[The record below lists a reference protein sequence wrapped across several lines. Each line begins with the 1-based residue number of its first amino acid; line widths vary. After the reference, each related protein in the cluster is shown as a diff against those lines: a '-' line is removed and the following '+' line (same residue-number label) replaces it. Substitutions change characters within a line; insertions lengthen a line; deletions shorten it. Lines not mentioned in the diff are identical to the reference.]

1 MNRPASCLNSAIERF
16 YPKNALFIKHHR
28 KFGPRAGI
36 EYHWRV
42 CKPLLKLAL
51 SAIAV
56 LPLFLVQVIGGALGI
71 LAYIGSTQYRS
82 LFRPQYEAVVKSR
95 HLPLQVWSAAAA
107 SGQLFSD
114 SLWIWRNPKK
124 ALSLVEIR
132 DWDLVEAAINEG
144 HGLVMLTPHL
154 GGFEIIPRVLAQHF
168 PATILYRP
176 SRQEWLNEVVEEGR
190 AYPNMHFVPTNLNG
204 VRQMTRALTRGEAIG
219 ILPDQVP
226 SGGEGVWVP
235 FFGRLAYTT
244 PLPARLANRNNT
256 PIVMF
261 TAKRKGLGK
270 GWLMQA
276 KRLKPLSNDSTL
288 AATELNIAIEN
299 AILLAPNQFI
309 WAYNRYKHPSGA
321 ELPPSN

>member
-1 MNRPASCLNSAIERF
+1 M
-16 YPKNALFIKHHR
+16 
-28 KFGPRAGI
+28 
-36 EYHWRV
+36 
-42 CKPLLKLAL
+42 
-51 SAIAV
+51 
-56 LPLFLVQVIGGALGI
+56 QVIGAFLGM
-71 LAYIGSTQYRS
+71 LAFIGSKQYRL
-82 LFRPQYEAVVKSR
+82 LFQPQYEAVVNAR
-95 HLPLQVWSAAAA
+95 ALPLRLWGAVRA
-107 SGQLFSD
+107 SGMLFSD
-114 SLWIWRNPKK
+114 SLWIWRNPAK
-124 ALSLVEIR
+124 ALKLVEVQN
-132 DWDLVEAAINEG
+132 WDVVEAAIGEG

-204 VRQMTRALTRGEAIG
+204 VRQMTRALARGEAIG

-235 FFGRLAYTT
+235 FFGRPAYTT

-256 PIVMF
+256 PVVMF
-261 TAKRKGLGK
+261 TAKRKGIGQ

-276 KRLKPLSNDSTL
+276 TRLESLSEDATV
-288 AATELNIAIEN
+288 AATELNLAIEN
-299 AILLAPNQFI
+299 AVLVAPEQFI
-309 WAYNRYKHPSGA
+309 WSYNRYKHPTGA

>member
-1 MNRPASCLNSAIERF
+1 M
-16 YPKNALFIKHHR
+16 R
-28 KFGPRAGI
+28 KLI
-36 EYHWRV
+36 
-42 CKPLLKLAL
+42 LKLSLNTLA
-51 SAIAV
+51 A
-56 LPLFLVQVIGGALGI
+56 LPLALVQAIGSFLGL
-71 LAYIGSTQYRS
+71 LAYIGSKEYRS
-82 LFRPQYEAVVKSR
+82 LFRPQYEAVITSHR
-95 HLPLQVWSAAAA
+95 LPLKLWEAVRA
-107 SGQLFSD
+107 SGMLFSD
-114 SLWIWRNPKK
+114 SLWIWRNPNK
-124 ALSLVEIR
+124 ALQLVEVQN
-132 DWDLVEAAINEG
+132 WELVESAINEG

-235 FFGRLAYTT
+235 FFERPAYTT

-256 PIVMF
+256 PVVMF
-261 TAKRKGLGK
+261 TAKRKKIGQ

-276 KRLKPLSNDSTL
+276 TRLAPLSEDATL
-288 AATELNIAIEN
+288 AAAELNVAIEN
-299 AILLAPNQFI
+299 AVLIAPEQFI
-309 WAYNRYKHPSGA
+309 WSYNRYKHPTGA
-321 ELPPSN
+321 ELPPSNL

>member
-1 MNRPASCLNSAIERF
+1 
-16 YPKNALFIKHHR
+16 
-28 KFGPRAGI
+28 
-36 EYHWRV
+36 
-42 CKPLLKLAL
+42 
-51 SAIAV
+51 
-56 LPLFLVQVIGGALGI
+56 VIGAFMGI
-71 LAYIGSTQYRS
+71 LAYVGSKQYRS
-82 LFRPQYEAVVKSR
+82 LFRPQYQSVVSARKLPFKLWDAVR
-95 HLPLQVWSAAAA
+95 A
-107 SGQLFSD
+107 SGMLFSD
-114 SLWIWRNPKK
+114 SLWIWRNPQK
-124 ALSLVEIR
+124 ALKLVEVQN
-132 DWDLVEAAINEG
+132 WDLVESAISQG

-204 VRQMTRALTRGEAIG
+204 VRQMSRALTRGEAIG

-235 FFGRLAYTT
+235 FFGRPAYTT

-256 PIVMF
+256 PVIMF
-261 TAKRKGLGK
+261 TAKRKGIGK

-276 KRLKPLSNDSTL
+276 TRLAPLSEDANL
-288 AATELNIAIEN
+288 AAAQLSIAIEN
-299 AILLAPNQFI
+299 AVLVAPEQFI
-309 WAYNRYKHPSGA
+309 WSYNRYKHPTGA

>member
-1 MNRPASCLNSAIERF
+1 V
-16 YPKNALFIKHHR
+16 
-28 KFGPRAGI
+28 KFGLTDSI

-42 CKPLLKLAL
+42 RKLLLKIGLN
-51 SAIAV
+51 IAAA
-56 LPLFLVQVIGGALGI
+56 LPLAAVQALGAFLGL
-71 LAYIGSTQYRS
+71 LAYLGSKQYRS
-82 LFRPQYEAVVKSR
+82 LFRPQYEAVVKTR
-95 HLPLQVWSAAAA
+95 NLPLKLWEAVRA
-107 SGQLFSD
+107 SGMLFSD
-114 SLWIWRNPKK
+114 SLWIWRNPQK
-124 ALSLVEIR
+124 ALNLVEIQN
-132 DWDLVEAAINEG
+132 WDLVESAIQEG

-154 GGFEIIPRVLAQHF
+154 GGFEIIPRVLARHF

-235 FFGRLAYTT
+235 FFGRPAYTT

-256 PIVMF
+256 PVVMF
-261 TAKRKGLGK
+261 TAKRKGMGK
-270 GWLMQA
+270 GWVMQA
-276 KRLKPLSNDSTL
+276 KRLAPFSEDATI

-299 AILLAPNQFI
+299 AVLVAPEQFI
-309 WAYNRYKHPSGA
+309 WSYNRYKHPLGA
-321 ELPPSN
+321 ELPPST

>member
-1 MNRPASCLNSAIERF
+1 M
-16 YPKNALFIKHHR
+16 R
-28 KFGPRAGI
+28 KL
-36 EYHWRV
+36 
-42 CKPLLKLAL
+42 LLKLSL
-51 SAIAV
+51 NTIAV
-56 LPLFLVQVIGGALGI
+56 LPLAFMQLIGASLGL
-71 LAYIGSTQYRS
+71 LAYVGSKHYRS
-82 LFRPQYEAVVKSR
+82 LFRPQYEAVVSARK
-95 HLPLQVWSAAAA
+95 LPLKLWEAARA
-107 SGQLFSD
+107 SGMLFSD
-114 SLWIWRNPKK
+114 SLWIWRNPVK
-124 ALSLVEIR
+124 ALKLVEVQN
-132 DWDLVEAAINEG
+132 WDVVEAAIGEG

-235 FFGRLAYTT
+235 FFGRPAYTT

-256 PIVMF
+256 PVIMF
-261 TAKRKGLGK
+261 TAKRKGIGK
-270 GWLMQA
+270 GWVMQA
-276 KRLKPLSNDSTL
+276 TRLAPFSEDAER

-299 AILLAPNQFI
+299 AVLQAPEQFI
-309 WAYNRYKHPSGA
+309 WSYNRYKHPAGA

>member
-1 MNRPASCLNSAIERF
+1 M
-16 YPKNALFIKHHR
+16 R
-28 KFGPRAGI
+28 KL
-36 EYHWRV
+36 
-42 CKPLLKLAL
+42 LLKLSL
-51 SAIAV
+51 NAIAA
-56 LPLFLVQVIGGALGI
+56 LPLTVAQLFGASLGI
-71 LAYIGSTQYRS
+71 LAYVGSKQYRT
-82 LFRPQYEAVVKSR
+82 LFRPQYEAVVRSSK
-95 HLPLQVWSAAAA
+95 LPFKLWAAVRA
-107 SGQLFSD
+107 SGMLFSD
-114 SLWIWRNPKK
+114 SLWIWRNPQK
-124 ALSLVEIR
+124 ALSLVEVQN
-132 DWDLVEAAINEG
+132 WDLVEAAIGEG

-235 FFGRLAYTT
+235 FFGRPAYTT

-256 PIVMF
+256 PVVMF
-261 TAKRKGLGK
+261 TAKRKGIGK

-276 KRLKPLSNDSTL
+276 TRLAPLSEDATT
-288 AATELNIAIEN
+288 AATELNVAIEN
-299 AILLAPNQFI
+299 AVLIAPEQFI
-309 WAYNRYKHPSGA
+309 WSYNRYKHPTGA
-321 ELPPSN
+321 ELPPHI

>member
-1 MNRPASCLNSAIERF
+1 VQKL
-16 YPKNALFIKHHR
+16 
-28 KFGPRAGI
+28 
-36 EYHWRV
+36 
-42 CKPLLKLAL
+42 LLKLSLAV
-51 SAIAV
+51 IAV
-56 LPLFLVQVIGGALGI
+56 LPLFLAQAIGAVLGV
-71 LAYIGSTQYRS
+71 LAYVSSQQYRS
-82 LFRPQYEAVVKSR
+82 LFRPQYETAVKSR
-95 HLPLQVWSAAAA
+95 HFPLQIWRAVAA

-124 ALSLVEIR
+124 ALELVEVQN
-132 DWDLVEAAINEG
+132 WDLVEVAIKEG

-176 SRQEWLNEVVEEGR
+176 SRQEWLNEIVEAGR

-226 SGGEGVWVP
+226 SGGEGVWAP
-235 FFGRLAYTT
+235 FFGRPAYTT
-244 PLPARLANRNNT
+244 PLPARLANRNDT
-256 PIVMF
+256 PVVMF
-261 TAKRKGLGK
+261 TAKRKNLGK

-276 KRLKPLSNDSTL
+276 KRLEPLSEDSTI
-288 AATELNIAIEN
+288 AATEINIAIEN
-299 AILLAPNQFI
+299 AILVAPNQFI
-309 WAYNRYKHPSGA
+309 WAYNRYKHPIGA